1 MCPHNLIALSV
12 VTAPLPSPYEQQA
25 LEDIRRWKN
34 PPKHWLS
41 DPLAQASQAW
51 HDLTD
56 RIRDVP
62 GVAWVMDNVVTGLL
76 QLTNEIT
83 QDSVWTEA
91 IHREYAAVGH
101 AVAGPE
107 DIRRLDLAQIDG
119 RIRGLATKYQTLAA
133 VEGAA
138 TGFAGLP
145 GLVPDLVA
153 LVALNLRAAGEYA
166 AYCGFN
172 IGLPDERLYALTV
185 LDFVA
190 RPGSKAKEMTL
201 KPALTTASRV
211 ARQQVVKAVE
221 DTVTMRAIQNLVRSL
236 GLHLTQA
243 KLAQLAPVAGA
254 AVGSTYNAWYT
265 GRVCEAAFH
274 LYRERFIETK
284 YAPVHDQTDEGSC

>member
-1 MCPHNLIALSV
+1 MNVRAN
-12 VTAPLPSPYEQQA
+12 APLSAYEQQA
-25 LEDIRRWKN
+25 LEQIQRWKN

-41 DPLAQASQAW
+41 EPLSQANQAW

-62 GVAWVMDNVVTGLL
+62 GVAWVMDNVVAGLL

-91 IHREYAAVGH
+91 IYREYATAGH
-101 AVAGPE
+101 PVAGPT
-107 DIRRLDLAQIDG
+107 DIHRLDLALVDA
-119 RIRGLATKYQTLAA
+119 RIKGLETKYRALAA

-138 TGFAGLP
+138 TGFAGAA

-153 LVALNLRAAGEYA
+153 LVALNLRATGEYA
-166 AYCGFN
+166 AYCGFD
-172 IGLPDERLYALTV
+172 IGQPEERLYALAV

-190 RPGSKAKEMTL
+190 RPGSKVKEMTL

-221 DTVTMRAIQNLVRSL
+221 DTVTMRAIQNLARSL

-274 LYRERFIETK
+274 LYRERFLEIRCQ
-284 YAPVHDQTDEGSC
+284 ATDERAVD